1 MKEKIL
7 SVVCF
12 ISFVIV
18 GAGIDSI
25 FDGGFVL
32 WLVSLGVMFIS
43 GYFLFGSN

>member
-12 ISFVIV
+12 INFVIV

-32 WLVSLGVMFIS
+32 WLVSLEVMFIS

>member
-12 ISFVIV
+12 MSFVFV
-18 GAGIDSI
+18 GAAIDSI
-25 FDGGFVL
+25 FDGGLVI

-43 GYFLFGSN
+43 GYFLFSSK

>member
-1 MKEKIL
+1 MKKIL
-7 SVVCF
+7 SAVCYV
-12 ISFVIV
+12 SFVIV